1 MASDSLPVSPALPE
15 EALSPALLDE
25 LLLEEL
31 LLEELLLEELLLDEL
46 LLGEGVEGDVAGG
59 VDGVDGG
66 CGWVGLLAL
75 GQPLNSRQ
83 APAMP
88 ASCRSK

>member
-15 EALSPALLDE
+15 EALSPALLD
-25 LLLEEL
+25 EL